1 MSDVSMHHE
10 SDAQQLVKYNVIVVN
25 AFTRMHVTGRIRCV
39 LDLADSRC
47 VMNTQPEAMG
57 FMKKQDIP

>member
-10 SDAQQLVKYNVIVVN
+10 SEVQQLVKYNATAVN
-25 AFTRMHVTGRIRCV
+25 AFSRMHVTGRIRCV

-47 VMNTQPEAMG
+47 VMNTQ
-57 FMKKQDIP
+57 MKLWVS